1 MFRRSE
7 YKYIPEGKGKL
18 PKLLDYTIL
27 GIRLVWTNIVPLI
40 SILITFFFNR
50 LGLGIVK
57 HWKCNLD
64 WY

>member
-1 MFRRSE
+1 MFRRSK

-40 SILITFFFNR
+40 SILITFFF
-50 LGLGIVK
+50 
-57 HWKCNLD
+57 
-64 WY
+64 